1 MTKIKYINNWD
12 FYPTPEIK
20 KAYKK
25 LTGNDIKQMYI
36 VVKATSRKNAT
47 EVCVQ
52 NDLKIR
58 FGNDYSSKTGNDFEI
73 DLCNKSKS
81 GIIMSKICGNNEDY
95 VTLEQLQGEMRKI

>member
-1 MTKIKYINNWD
+1 MAKIKYINNWD
-12 FYPTPEIK
+12 FYPTSEIT

-25 LTGNDIKQMYI
+25 LTGNDITQMYI

-58 FGNDYSSKTGNDFEI
+58 FGHDYSSETRNDFEI

-81 GIIMSKICGNNEDY
+81 GIILSRVCGDEKDY
-95 VTLEQLQGEMRKI
+95 VTLEQLQEEMKKI